1 MKVDDFEPR
10 PSQPKSETKPAVKQ
24 LTSGERGDEIEN
36 MMTTKELYDQY
47 MITTMVAGFEPIEVE
62 DAHGTTITGADG
74 KKYLDCFSGISV
86 VNAGHNHPKVVAA
99 AKAQMDKLVHCCTY
113 VYYNP
118 PAGKLAKRLAEI
130 MPGKLQKTFFSNSG
144 AEAIEGAMRLAKQFT
159 GKKELIALTQS
170 FHGRTAGT
178 LSITGNRARK
188 QGSGP
193 YLSGVAW
200 APAPYTYRCP
210 FKTSSPDD
218 CAAACAEGI
227 EDAICSQSSGD
238 VAAFIAESVLG
249 EGGII
254 VPPDNY
260 FKYAKAVCDKH
271 GILFICDEVQSGFGR
286 CGKMFA
292 IEHYGVEPDIMCTAK
307 GIADGF
313 PLGAF
318 TARADVGGAFKPGDH
333 LSTFGGNPV
342 SCAAALANIEVLLEE
357 KLCDNA
363 AARGAQI
370 MKRLQAMK
378 SPLIGEVRGKGLM
391 IGVELVK
398 DKQKT
403 PAVAETKEVR
413 RLCREAGVLVGAG
426 GTFANVIRIQ
436 PPLVL
441 TAAEADRICDV
452 VGDAVAK
459 VKV

>member
-1 MKVDDFEPR
+1 
-10 PSQPKSETKPAVKQ
+10 
-24 LTSGERGDEIEN
+24 
-36 MMTTKELYDQY
+36 MTTKELYDQY
-47 MITTMVAGFEPIEVE
+47 MITSMVAGFEPIEVE
-62 DAHGTTITGADG
+62 RALGTTVTGSDG
-74 KKYLDCFSGISV
+74 KTYLDCFSGISV
-86 VNAGHNHPKVVAA
+86 VNAGHNHPKVIAA
-99 AKAQMDKLVHCCTY
+99 AKEQMDKLVHCCTY

-118 PAGKLAKRLAEI
+118 PAARLAKRLAEI
-130 MPGKLQKTFFSNSG
+130 TPGKLQKTFFANSG

-170 FHGRTAGT
+170 FHGRTAAT
-178 LSITGNRARK
+178 LSVTGNFGRK
-188 QGSGP
+188 KGSGP
-193 YLSGVAW
+193 YLSGVAF
-200 APAPYTYRCP
+200 APAPHFYRCP
-210 FKTSSPDD
+210 FKSRTPDD
-218 CAAACAEGI
+218 CAAACAEAI
-227 EDAICSQSSGD
+227 EEAIRSQTSGD

-260 FKYAKAVCDKH
+260 FKYAKAVCDRY

-292 IEHYGVEPDIMCTAK
+292 IEHYGVEPDIMATAK

-318 TARADVGGAFKPGDH
+318 TARADVGGAFRPGDH

-342 SCAAALANIEVLLEE
+342 CCAAALANIDVMLDE
-357 KLCDNA
+357 KLPENA
-363 AARGAQI
+363 AVRGEQI
-370 MKRLQAMK
+370 MKRLQKVAENA
-378 SPLIGEVRGKGLM
+378 PLIGDVRGKGLM

-426 GTFANVIRIQ
+426 GTFNNVIRLQ
-436 PPLVL
+436 PPLTL

-452 VGDAVAK
+452 LSDAVSKTSSAMK
-459 VKV
+459 